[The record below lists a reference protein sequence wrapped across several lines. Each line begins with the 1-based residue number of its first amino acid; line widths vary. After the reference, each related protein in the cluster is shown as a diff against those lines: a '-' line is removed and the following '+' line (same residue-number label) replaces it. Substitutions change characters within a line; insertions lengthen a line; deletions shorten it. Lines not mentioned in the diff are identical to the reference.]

1 MGIFLKGG
9 GNMSNANNLKVPTS
23 EEARLYGAMGGKKS
37 GEVRKSKKKLKE
49 CMEAI
54 LSAKVINTKTQKEL
68 EELGIE
74 GEEMTNKVLLTAALF
89 QKALT
94 GEVAAFREIRNL
106 IGEDTNGAED
116 VLDKL
121 DEVLGE
127 IGGNI

>member
-1 MGIFLKGG
+1 
-9 GNMSNANNLKVPTS
+9 MSNTNNLKVPTS

-37 GEVRKSKKKLKE
+37 GEVRKNKKKLKE
-49 CMEAI
+49 CMESI
-54 LSAKVINTKTQKEL
+54 LSAKVLNPETQKKL

-106 IGEDTNGAED
+106 IGEDNNGAED
-116 VLDKL
+116 VLEKL